1 MEYRL
6 ADKDI
11 LMLPLRE
18 LTRHPEREAILL
30 QRAFLEV
37 DSTTWTDEQKERVKQ
52 TARDVVERYHKDDT
66 RDDHT
71 FATHVLRVANRII
84 SRNHFNHR
92 DEPNLIIAALL
103 HDVIEDRPERL
114 LDEAELEES
123 DITGRI
129 AQRKQALE
137 AISTEYSPE
146 VAGLVAAV
154 SNEIYDKTRFT
165 GLQRQERY
173 RNHVIELME
182 SSSDARYIKLS
193 DFIDN
198 CLGLEYNPDTDK
210 RAKLARKYKP
220 LLPCMLRFVL
230 SSDLS
235 DTVKQDIEAELIY
248 ANTLCSKIIESKGQV
263 QKLGSMIR
271 TQLSVDR
278 QITKIRS
285 PKNAA

>member
-84 SRNHFNHR
+84 SRNHFNHCE
-92 DEPNLIIAALL
+92 DPNLIIASLL
-103 HDVIEDRPERL
+103 HDAVEDRPERL
-114 LDEAELEES
+114 LDEQELAEI
-123 DITGRI
+123 DIEGRI
-129 AQRKQALE
+129 AQQERAL
-137 AISTEYSPE
+137 AVITEKYGQE
-146 VAGLVAAV
+146 VADMVAAV
-154 SNEIYDKTRFT
+154 SNEIYDKSQFSE
-165 GLQRQERY
+165 QERQERY
-173 RNHVIELME
+173 RDHVITLME
-182 SSSDARYIKLS
+182 SDSNARYIKLS

-198 CLGLEYNPDTDK
+198 CLGLEYNPDVGK

-230 SSDLS
+230 GSDLS

-271 TQLSVDR
+271 TQLSVDE
-278 QITKIRS
+278 QISRLRS